1 MKLMPSCKEVS
12 ELLSQG
18 QDRPLTAAERFGTR
32 LHLLL
37 CEGCRQF
44 ARQLDILRSA
54 VRRYVEG
61 DSRQP

>member
-37 CEGCRQF
+37 CVGCRQF
-44 ARQLDILRSA
+44 SQHLAILRAA
-54 VRRYVEG
+54 VRRYIEG
-61 DSRQP
+61 NSR

>member
-1 MKLMPSCKEVS
+1 MKLMPSCKDVS

-32 LHLLL
+32 VHLLL

-44 ARQLDILRSA
+44 NRHLDILRA
-54 VRRYVEG
+54 TVRRYVDG
-61 DSRQP
+61 GNR

>member
-18 QDRPLTAAERFGTR
+18 QDRPLTGWEKFGTR

-44 ARQLDILRSA
+44 SHHLDILRASI
-54 VRRYVEG
+54 RRYIDG
-61 DSRQP
+61 NPR